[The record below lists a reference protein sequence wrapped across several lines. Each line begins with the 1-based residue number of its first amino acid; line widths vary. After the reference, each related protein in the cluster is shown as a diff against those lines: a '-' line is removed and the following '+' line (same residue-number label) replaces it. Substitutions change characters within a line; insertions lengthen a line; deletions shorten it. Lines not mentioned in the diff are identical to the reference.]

1 MMIYHPGGI
10 ISFGSADAV
19 LLHRA
24 TGGYKPGG
32 GLPVHQ
38 GSGTHLTE
46 AEDRHPNKF
55 SGRFLQRSDRFR
67 NLVQHIQM
75 FEVPR
80 QMFGAHDQMSG
91 VRLRTNRPGHLLLIP
106 YRHVADFF
114 DAELA
119 ALLALVR
126 DAKTLLDGYNI
137 GQTVMHLTRPRH
149 PPLRGG
155 RSARGGPGEEGVS
168 EGISPPLAHH
178 HIFGSPSNP
187 LSIR

>member
-91 VRLRTNRPGHLLLIP
+91 VRLRTNRPGHPLVIP

-119 ALLALVR
+119 ALLALLR
-126 DAKTLLDGYNI
+126 DAKTLLDGRFHPDGYNI
-137 GQTVMHLTRPRH
+137 GVNVGEAAGQTVMHLHVHVIPRYAGDVAD
-149 PPLRGG
+149 PRGG
-155 RSARGGPGEEGVS
+155 VRGAVPERRVY
-168 EGISPPLAHH
+168 
-178 HIFGSPSNP
+178 
-187 LSIR
+187 